1 MAQGAGCTGCHT
13 TDGSAGIGPTW
24 LGLFGKQETLASGGT
39 VTVDDAYLRE
49 SIVDPGA
56 KVVQGFAPGI
66 MPAGFGQVLS
76 WADIAAVIAYI
87 KSL

>member
-1 MAQGAGCTGCHT
+1 MGGGA
-13 TDGSAGIGPTW
+13 
-24 LGLFGKQETLASGGT
+24 

-56 KVVQGFAPGI
+56 KVVQGFAAGI

-76 WADIAAVIAYI
+76 EADIAAIIAYI